1 MKTVIMNGEAYVFG
15 AAGDNFDA
23 KDTGIYQDLKKAAGN
38 VDVTELTPE
47 LKALREIVE
56 DAQ

>member
-1 MKTVIMNGEAYVFG
+1 MKTVIMNGETYVFG

-23 KDTGIYQDLKKAAGN
+23 KDTGIYQDLKKAAGS
-38 VDVTELTPE
+38 VDVTVETPE
-47 LKALREIVE
+47 QKKLRNIVE